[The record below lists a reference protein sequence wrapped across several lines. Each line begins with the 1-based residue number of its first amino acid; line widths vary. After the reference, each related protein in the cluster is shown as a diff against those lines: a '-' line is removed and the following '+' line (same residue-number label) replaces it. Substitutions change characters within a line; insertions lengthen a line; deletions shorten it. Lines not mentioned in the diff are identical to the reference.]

1 MEILFTE
8 CPIASVLL
16 ADWSKSPNWGAV
28 LQPFFTL
35 VHIWSNF
42 CSCYYLLQPFFSI
55 YITIGV
61 TSLFLL
67 LLLLYD
73 LLGIFDFGVFLLK
86 ISYLLQLK
94 PFLVFMDRSKFFI
107 FSNSLQF
114 HHICFYSHWSIIF
127 IFEIL
132 LQSITSVFIPFGVY
146 FLSLTNC
153 SKSHILP
160 A

>member
-1 MEILFTE
+1 MEIQFTE

-28 LQPFFTL
+28 LQPVFTL

-42 CSCYYLLQPFFSI
+42 CSCSYLLQPVFSI

-73 LLGIFDFGVFLLK
+73 MLHIFLFWSFP
-86 ISYLLQLK
+86 SYNQLFT
-94 PFLVFMDRSKFFI
+94 PIEV
-107 FSNSLQF
+107 
-114 HHICFYSHWSIIF
+114 
-127 IFEIL
+127 
-132 LQSITSVFIPFGVY
+132 IPCIY
-146 FLSLTNC
+146 R
-153 SKSHILP
+153 
-160 A
+160 

>member
-28 LQPFFTL
+28 LQPVFTL

-42 CSCYYLLQPFFSI
+42 CSCSYLLQPVFSI

-61 TSLFLL
+61 TSLFFCCYSYMTCLAF
-67 LLLLYD
+67 
-73 LLGIFDFGVFLLK
+73 FDFGVFLLK

-94 PFLVFMDRSKFFI
+94 PFLVFMDRSIIFI

-114 HHICFYSHWSIIF
+114 HRICFYSHWSIIF
-127 IFEIL
+127 IFQIL